1 MLRLSPGGQ
10 AYGREQLRFPG
21 RKSLATKVQALT
33 DDNSWH
39 DPNITN
45 QCLVEGHLKLG
56 EVADKQERNSCALCF
71 WHRYTVK

>member
-56 EVADKQERNSCALCF
+56 EVVTSRSG
-71 WHRYTVK
+71 TVVRFVSGTDTL